1 MAIARARDE
10 RARFL
15 VADISG
21 DTDILTV
28 GLLAFA
34 VIALFV
40 AGIVIANTFT
50 ILVAHRTRNS
60 PRSAASARPLPRSGA
75 RS

>member
-21 DTDILTV
+21 DTDILT
-28 GLLAFA
+28 LAFA